1 MTTLLNLFYQLPLE
15 FIVQCFLLISLV
27 YLCVFQHFEHCRWF
41 RRGVWA
47 TLIAWI
53 AAVLWI
59 TILSRTSGTVHP
71 PELIP
76 FHSYRKLLA
85 TGTTEIIRTNFMNI
99 ALFYPAGLL
108 TASLFPQKWTCLR
121 KIWSTAILFAMF
133 SGVIEYVQ
141 FFYALGEPEMDD
153 VIHNTL
159 GALLGTIPFLA
170 KDILHN
176 PVR

>member
-59 TILSRTSGTVHP
+59 TILSRTPGAAYV

-108 TASLFPQKWTCLR
+108 TASLFPDKWTRLQ

-159 GALLGTIPFLA
+159 GALLGTIPFLV